1 MPLFSSPRTD
11 IVMHLLSTR
20 FAVNSTLWL
29 DSCALVVA
37 VSNRSVEMVKLLLD
51 SCYSSPPGGQ
61 VCSEVNRAL
70 LETVYE
76 YGEEKDSTNR
86 THQDN
91 TTYEIIQLLITEGG
105 ANPHLPSLI
114 QFPGYMK
121 SLSEYDGEIQEET
134 PLTAAV
140 RAGDPV
146 ALQCMMKNY
155 STSLQEAKQERRRD
169 PMLTQQPESY
179 FRLLEERE
187 DDIIHSSIDAALVA
201 SLFLL
206 RYTGN
211 LDYGKCSLV
220 LYEQST
226 HGNLSQQGL
235 QWLEKCIATGR
246 LIPTLPHGITSE
258 SDDSFE
264 VALIRYHIPSC
275 RGEKKSKSIND
286 LHHQGD
292 THMDWSYVLATLPW
306 FKTRM
311 NGVNCNWLKRVMSD
325 PKLQEVDYQRA
336 VNNDEFDLVVE
347 GGVKLCAHRS
357 IVSAKCG
364 KLAAQIRFTESNS
377 SDGDRLNVHVDLPQ
391 LVAKM
396 LLSHIYHGSIVF
408 GLRGSSTE
416 QCQQL
421 LELALLAEEYLCPS
435 LLLECELRLLERS
448 SCTLCICPQC
458 SGGKQISTNH
468 VSSTDQVAYR
478 AELQC
483 LEKARDNLDESLS
496 MFCQPNGVHIYK
508 SSVVSSKS
516 KSIITAQNGLDIL
529 AVAQQLECSQ
539 FNQQSLYRLKNNL
552 PSTNSTNN
560 GLSKSSLSNQFEHI
574 SLQGESN
581 KDEVTTQSIEKI
593 SIMEKDNDDTEYM
606 SVPFVAAKS
615 MAVRSML
622 SNFPV
627 VLKSESYARQCKNNS
642 YQEEAD
648 MDEIDDES
656 FTSQADKNE
665 NGVLLLQACLE
676 EL

>member
-1 MPLFSSPRTD
+1 
-11 IVMHLLSTR
+11 MHLLSTR
-20 FAVNSTLWL
+20 FAVNSNLWL

-37 VSNRSVEMVKLLLD
+37 VSSRYVKMVKLLLD
-51 SCYSSPPGGQ
+51 SCYGSSPPGGQ
-61 VCSEVNRAL
+61 VRSEVNRAL

-76 YGEEKDSTNR
+76 YGEKDNR
-86 THQDN
+86 THQDDTN
-91 TTYEIIQLLITEGG
+91 HEIIKLLITEGG
-105 ANPHLPSLI
+105 ANPHLPSMI
-114 QFPGYMK
+114 QYPGYMR

-146 ALQCMMKNY
+146 AVLCLMNNH

-169 PMLTQQPESY
+169 PMLAQQPESY
-179 FRLLEERE
+179 FRLLEEKE

-211 LDYGKCSLV
+211 LDYGKCGLV
-220 LYEQST
+220 LYEQSK
-226 HGNLSQQGL
+226 HRHRNISQQGL
-235 QWLEKCIATGR
+235 QWLERCISTDR
-246 LIPTLPHGITSE
+246 LIPTIPQSSCSSE
-258 SDDSFE
+258 LDDSFE

-286 LHHQGD
+286 PHQSD

-306 FKTRM
+306 FKTRV
-311 NGVNCNWLKRVMSD
+311 NGVNCNWLKRVMLD
-325 PKLQEVDYQRA
+325 PKLQEVDYQGA
-336 VNNDEFDLVVE
+336 VKDDEFDLVVE

-357 IVSAKCG
+357 IVSVRCG

-377 SDGDRLNVHVDLPQ
+377 SDVDRLTIHVDLPP
-391 LVAKM
+391 LVTKM
-396 LLSHIYHGSIVF
+396 LLSHIYHGSVSF
-408 GLRGSSTE
+408 GLRGSPTE

-468 VSSTDQVAYR
+468 VSPTDQVVHR
-478 AELQC
+478 TELQC
-483 LEKARDNLDESLS
+483 LEKAKDNLNESMS
-496 MFCQPNGVHIYK
+496 MFCKPIGVHIYK
-508 SSVVSSKS
+508 SSIVSSNSKS
-516 KSIITAQNGLDIL
+516 KITAQNGLDIL
-529 AVAQQLECSQ
+529 AVSQQLECSQ
-539 FNQQSLYRLKNNL
+539 FNQQSLYHLKYNQ
-552 PSTNSTNN
+552 PSTSSTHN
-560 GLSKSSLSNQFEHI
+560 GSSNSSLSNQFDHI
-574 SLQGESN
+574 SLRREESN
-581 KDEVTTQSIEKI
+581 KDRVTTKSTEKI
-593 SIMEKDNDDTEYM
+593 SIMEKDNNNTDEYM
-606 SVPFVAAKS
+606 SVPFAAVKS

-648 MDEIDDES
+648 IDEIDES
-656 FTSQADKNE
+656 FTASQADKNE

>member
-1 MPLFSSPRTD
+1 
-11 IVMHLLSTR
+11 
-20 FAVNSTLWL
+20 
-29 DSCALVVA
+29 
-37 VSNRSVEMVKLLLD
+37 MVKLLLN
-51 SCYSSPPGGQ
+51 SCYGSSPPGGQ

-70 LETVYE
+70 LETVYK
-76 YGEEKDSTNR
+76 YREEKDTNR
-86 THQDN
+86 TQDDTN
-91 TTYEIIQLLITEGG
+91 HEIIQLLITEGG
-105 ANPHLPSLI
+105 ANPHLPSMI

-140 RAGDPV
+140 RARDPV
-146 ALQCMMKNY
+146 ALQCMMRDY
-155 STSLQEAKQERRRD
+155 STSLYEIKQERRLD
-169 PMLTQQPESY
+169 PMLVQQPESY

-206 RYTGN
+206 KYTGN

-220 LYEQST
+220 LYEQSK
-226 HGNLSQQGL
+226 HQNLSQQGL
-235 QWLEKCIATGR
+235 QWLEKCISTGR
-246 LIPTLPHGITSE
+246 LIPTIPQGTISE
-258 SDDSFE
+258 SDDAFE

-275 RGEKKSKSIND
+275 REEKKSKSIND
-286 LHHQGD
+286 PHHQSD

-311 NGVNCNWLKRVMSD
+311 NGVNCNWLKRVMLD
-325 PKLQEVDYQRA
+325 PKSQEVDYQGA
-336 VNNDEFDLVVE
+336 VKDDEFDLNVE
-347 GGVKLCAHRS
+347 GGVTLRAHRS

-377 SDGDRLNVHVDLPQ
+377 SASSEGGRLTVHVDLPQ

-396 LLSHIYHGSIVF
+396 LLSHIYHGSVAF
-408 GLRGSSTE
+408 GLRGSPTE

-458 SGGKQISTNH
+458 SGGKQLSTNH
-468 VSSTDQVAYR
+468 VSPTDQVVHR
-478 AELQC
+478 TKHQC

-496 MFCQPNGVHIYK
+496 MFCKPIGVHIYK
-508 SSVVSSKS
+508 SSIVSSNCRS
-516 KSIITAQNGLDIL
+516 KITAQNGLDIL
-529 AVAQQLECSQ
+529 AVAQQLEHSSQ
-539 FNQQSLYRLKNNL
+539 FNQQSLYHLKYNR
-552 PSTNSTNN
+552 PSSNSTIN
-560 GLSKSSLSNQFEHI
+560 GSSISSLSNQFDHI

-581 KDEVTTQSIEKI
+581 KDGATTQSTKKI

-606 SVPFVAAKS
+606 SVPFAAAKS
-615 MAVRSML
+615 MSVRSML
-622 SNFPV
+622 CNFPV
-627 VLKSESYARQCKNNS
+627 VLKSESYARQCKSNS
-642 YQEEAD
+642 YQEEED
-648 MDEIDDES
+648 MDEIDAS
-656 FTSQADKNE
+656 FSISQADKNK

>member
-1 MPLFSSPRTD
+1 
-11 IVMHLLSTR
+11 
-20 FAVNSTLWL
+20 
-29 DSCALVVA
+29 
-37 VSNRSVEMVKLLLD
+37 MVKLLLD
-51 SCYSSPPGGQ
+51 SCYGSSPPGGQ
-61 VCSEVNRAL
+61 VRSEVNRAL

-76 YGEEKDSTNR
+76 YGEKDSSTNR
-86 THQDN
+86 IHQDD
-91 TTYEIIQLLITEGG
+91 TVHHEIIQLLITEGG
-105 ANPHLPSLI
+105 ANPHLPSVI
-114 QFPGYMK
+114 QFPGYVR

-140 RAGDPV
+140 RARDPV
-146 ALQCMMKNY
+146 AVQMMNTY
-155 STSLQEAKQERRRD
+155 AISLQETKQERRRD
-169 PMLTQQPESY
+169 PMLIQQPDSY
-179 FRLLEERE
+179 FRVLEEKE

-211 LDYGKCSLV
+211 LDYGKCGLT
-220 LYEQST
+220 LYDQSS
-226 HGNLSQQGL
+226 HRNLSQQGL
-235 QWLEKCIATGR
+235 QWLEKCISTGR
-246 LIPTLPHGITSE
+246 LIPTLPQGTSSE

-264 VALIRYHIPSC
+264 VALIRYYIPSC

-286 LHHQGD
+286 TCSSD
-292 THMDWSYVLATLPW
+292 SHMDWSYVLATLPW
-306 FKTRM
+306 FKTRI
-311 NGVNCNWLKRVMSD
+311 NGVNCNWLKRVMLD
-325 PKLQEVDYQRA
+325 QKLQEVDYQGA
-336 VNNDEFDLVVE
+336 VKDDEFDLVVE
-347 GGVKLCAHRS
+347 GGMKLCAHRS
-357 IVSAKCG
+357 IVSARCG
-364 KLAAQIRFTESNS
+364 KLAAQIRFTESHS
-377 SDGDRLNVHVDLPQ
+377 SHSSEGGRLTVHVDLPQ

-408 GLRGSSTE
+408 GLRGSPTE

-458 SGGKQISTNH
+458 SGGKQISMNKM
-468 VSSTDQVAYR
+468 SSTDQVVYR
-478 AELQC
+478 TELQC
-483 LEKARDNLDESLS
+483 LEEKARDNLDESLS
-496 MFCQPNGVHIYK
+496 MFCKPIGVHIYK
-508 SSVVSSKS
+508 SSIVSSSS

-539 FNQQSLYRLKNNL
+539 FNQQSLYHLKYNQ
-552 PSTNSTNN
+552 PSTSSTHN
-560 GLSKSSLSNQFEHI
+560 GSSNSSLSNQFEHV

-581 KDEVTTQSIEKI
+581 KDGVTTQSTKKI

-606 SVPFVAAKS
+606 SVPFAAVKS

-627 VLKSESYARQCKNNS
+627 VLKSESYARQCKCNS
-642 YQEEAD
+642 YQEEAY
-648 MDEIDDES
+648 MDEIDES